1 MFKSL
6 RTVNRPTLYPMGTS
20 LDRVFDEFFENS
32 FKEIGTNKYP
42 MTDIYVE
49 DGVTHIEV
57 AVTGFSEKD
66 INITLDNGVLNIEGS
81 KEIDTE
87 NRKYH
92 TRNIAKRSFKRQF
105 QLAETVEDIKANIEN
120 GVLHLELIE
129 VQKEDTKKI
138 ININTTKDKE
148 K

>member
-1 MFKSL
+1 MFLTKY
-6 RTVNRPTLYPMGTS
+6 RPTLYPMGAN

-42 MTDIYVE
+42 MTDIYSE

-57 AVTGFSEKD
+57 AVTGFSEED
-66 INITLDNGVLNIEGS
+66 INIHLDNGILYIEGS
-81 KEIDTE
+81 KESDE
-87 NRKYH
+87 EKDERKYH
-92 TRNIAKRSFKRQF
+92 TRNIARRSFKRQF
-105 QLAETVEDIKANIEN
+105 QLAETVEDIKAKIEN

-138 ININTTKDKE
+138 IKIEHKG
-148 K
+148 